1 MQRTSSLFE
10 RLRAAMWCGLALV
23 LPAAAGAQPP
33 TYSYAYLNA
42 GCNGGTMQIVVT
54 AYDRGEHPEFTGFHV
69 YRRTLGTCAAP
80 VRVTAAPVPRAAGTD
95 YTLTVNDPTAAG
107 DLAHEYHLMAV
118 DSSGVESDAYG
129 LFSVLDS
136 QLYDIAS
143 CSPSPPIAAGF
154 VEDWGWA
161 LAVTP
166 CPAGCFA
173 WALLEEFPP
182 ELRALAG
189 TGTPVLVYG
198 WFGCGSV
205 EGCLGHVTTFTTG
218 SCQVGVQER
227 TWGGLKRLY
236 R

>member
-1 MQRTSSLFE
+1 MHRTSSLFE
-10 RLRAAMWCGLALV
+10 RLRAAAWLGLALA
-23 LPAAAGAQPP
+23 LPGAAGAQPP
-33 TYSYAYLNA
+33 TYSYAYLSA
-42 GCNGGTMQIVVT
+42 GCNAGTMQVVVT

-80 VRVTAAPVPRAAGTD
+80 VRVTSAPLPRAAGTD

-143 CSPSPPIAAGF
+143 CSAAPPIGAGV
-154 VEDWGWA
+154 VEDWGF
-161 LAVTP
+161 LAIIP
-166 CPAGCFA
+166 CPAGCYEMI
-173 WALLEEFPP
+173 LLDQFPA

-189 TGTPVLVYG
+189 TGTAVLVYG
-198 WFGCGSV
+198 SFVCGTI
-205 EGCLGHVTTFTTG
+205 EGCLGRVTSFTTE
-218 SCQVGVQER
+218 SCQVGVQAR
-227 TWGGLKRLY
+227 TWSGLKRLY